1 MLLDIDNTLLP
12 RDTKIMPS
20 DVLDWIE
27 LVKSLNI
34 KVCLLSNN
42 WHSEILEVAKSLD
55 LPIVTHA
62 VKPLPFAFLRARHI
76 IGAKRKSTLV
86 IGDQLFTDVLGA
98 HFLAMKAYMTCP
110 LAQKDLKHTLM
121 LRRLEKFFMKKV
133 AIYK

>member
-1 MLLDIDNTLLP
+1 MSFFQPNRHYTRVSAIEPSLDILQEGFTHLLLDIDNTLLP

-98 HFLAMKAYMTCP
+98 HFLAMKA
-110 LAQKDLKHTLM
+110 
-121 LRRLEKFFMKKV
+121 
-133 AIYK
+133 